1 MNPSAAPSVATT
13 CMPKLLGK
21 NEVMDLLDV
30 SDRTLEKLVRARRFP
45 PPLRLGKTVRW
56 AESVVQQWL
65 LSKLEQ
71 QLSWEPPKR
80 VARANAKT

>member
-1 MNPSAAPSVATT
+1 
-13 CMPKLLGK
+13 MPKLLGK
-21 NEVMDLLDV
+21 VEVMSLLDV

-65 LSKLEQ
+65 LNKLEA

-80 VARANAKT
+80 ATRTVAKS